1 MYFLNLPEAA
11 LGDFFEDLLK
21 GRHNNN
27 KNSMLITRLKSVE
40 TLLIEAENHY
50 QKLGEDRLLHTV
62 KEVEE
67 IIIPKD
73 IELDGGIPRV
83 ISDKEMEK
91 VYTNFLVDKPDS
103 SKVGRIIYDKILSNT
118 YYNLCPYCSQREVKT
133 VDHYLPKSKFIT
145 FAIAPINLLPSC
157 SDCNKSKLDNY
168 TLLEDQMIIHP
179 YFEDL
184 SSEEWLGCK
193 VVGNVWPIT
202 FSYFILEIEDNPKLT
217 SRLNYQ
223 FDLFELAKLYADNA
237 SREFNNRLRSLIK
250 EYNSNPENKALDFI
264 SDNLESYRS
273 ENKNSWQTKMFDAL
287 SNSSWFLEKALP
299 QLHSYYNK

>member
-1 MYFLNLPEAA
+1 MYFLNLPEDD

-27 KNSMLITRLKSVE
+27 KNSMLITRLQSVKK
-40 TLLIEAENHY
+40 LLIDAENNY
-50 QKLGEDRLLHTV
+50 QILAGERLLHTIT
-62 KEVEE
+62 EVEE
-67 IIIPKD
+67 IIIPDD
-73 IELDGGIPRV
+73 IEIDEGIPRV

-103 SKVGRIIYDKILSNT
+103 DKVGRVIYNKILSNT

-133 VDHYLPKSKFIT
+133 IDHYLPKSKFINL
-145 FAIAPINLLPSC
+145 AITPINLLPCC

-184 SSEEWLGCK
+184 SNEEWLGCK
-193 VVGNVWPIT
+193 VVENVWPIT
-202 FSYFILEIEDNPKLT
+202 FSYYILEVNDPIFY

-223 FDLFELAKLYADNA
+223 FDLFELWKLYADNA
-237 SREFNNRLRSLIK
+237 SREFNNRLKSLIR
-250 EYNSNPENKALDFI
+250 EYNSNPDNKALEFI
-264 SDNLESYRS
+264 NDNLESYRS
-273 ENKNSWQTKMFDAL
+273 ENKNSWQTKMFDSL
-287 SNSSWFLEKALP
+287 SKSSWFFEEALP
-299 QLHSYYNK
+299 RLHIYYKK